1 MAKTAIVCPFSNKAC
16 TECALFRGRH
26 HYLSISKQH
35 RGFIDEQE
43 KQGKSCASILSVDF
57 LTLSKSV
64 GSRAG
69 KYGQTKS
76 PPAIRL
82 KVVDMESRTTR
93 ICSVDELKEWDW
105 GNSRICRLIE
115 GWQVTNFDSLVA
127 ILCHKAETGTEEV
140 ELYEAP
146 RFMLLAGG

>member
-1 MAKTAIVCPFSNKAC
+1 MVCPFSNKAC
-16 TECALFRGRH
+16 KECALFRGRH
-26 HYLSISKQH
+26 HYLSFSQKR
-35 RGFIDEQE
+35 RGFMDEQE
-43 KQGKSCASILSVDF
+43 EHGKSCASPLSDDF

-64 GSRAG
+64 EPWAG

-76 PPAIRL
+76 EPAIRL

-115 GWQVTNFDSLVA
+115 GRQVTNFDSLVA
-127 ILCHKAETGTEEV
+127 ILCYKAETGSEEV